1 MKGAARWFVNG
12 ILVLICLGGVAMILQ
27 QLQQYRVAEET
38 YDRAASIAFDG
49 ERAVSTVPSA
59 VASGESK
66 PVPEQ
71 TDEAPAEPLPEE
83 ALFLRNID
91 VTALQMVN
99 PDVMGW
105 ICVPGTEISYP
116 LIHARDR
123 DTYLHT
129 AWDGTANKSG
139 SIFLEQNN
147 RSDLTDFNTIIY
159 GHLMS
164 NSSMFGS
171 LKEYRTQEYR
181 DAHSRIY
188 LVRGGM
194 IYCYEVFSAYEAP
207 TDSDAYR
214 LTFKEDGKKQAA
226 LTYYLE
232 NAPWESGLTPGTE
245 DRILTLS
252 TCTGTGLYHSRWVVQ
267 AVLTGQW
274 QK

>member
-1 MKGAARWFVNG
+1 MKGAARWFING
-12 ILVLICLGGVAMILQ
+12 ILVLICLGGIAVILR

-38 YDRAASIAFDG
+38 YDRASSIAFAG
-49 ERAVSTVPSA
+49 EQTASTVPSA
-59 VASGESK
+59 VVPEISK
-66 PVPEQ
+66 PVPDQSEEVLAQ
-71 TDEAPAEPLPEE
+71 PLPEE

-91 VTALQMVN
+91 VAALQMVN
-99 PDVMGW
+99 RDVIGW
-105 ICVPGTEISYP
+105 IHIPGTVISYP

-159 GHLMS
+159 GHLMR
-164 NSSMFGS
+164 NSSMFGT
-171 LKEYRTQEYR
+171 LKEYRAQTYR

-194 IYCYEVFSAYEAP
+194 IYRYEVFSAYEAP

-214 LTFKEDGKKQAA
+214 LVFQEDGQKQAA
-226 LTYYLE
+226 LTYYLG
-232 NAPWESGLTPGTE
+232 NAPWESELTPGTE

-274 QK
+274 EK